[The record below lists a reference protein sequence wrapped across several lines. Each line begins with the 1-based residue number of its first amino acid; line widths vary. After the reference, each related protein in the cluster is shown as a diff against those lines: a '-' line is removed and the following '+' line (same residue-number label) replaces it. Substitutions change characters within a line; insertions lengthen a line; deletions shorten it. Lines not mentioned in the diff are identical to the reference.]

1 MGYFYLYLSIFSS
14 VVIAN
19 LLKYYEK
26 SGYSSSK
33 TLFLGNYL
41 IACIFS
47 AGMSGFKIE
56 PTGLDLLITS
66 ASGLFFLAGF
76 IIFIVNIRE
85 NGMAVSTSTFRVSY
99 IIPVALS
106 VFLFKENV
114 NIFNYFGIAAI
125 IISFLI
131 LGIKNKNI
139 RIFYLLL
146 LFTAAGIADFFP
158 KLFLFASNSTSGV
171 FLTFTYFFAFIFNL
185 LFIIISKEKFSIKP
199 FLFGFSIGIPNM
211 LTTFFF
217 MKSLNLMKAPIAYP
231 LLASNVV
238 LFTLITDKYLW
249 KSAISKRT
257 FFSIV
262 LVIIGILLLYIKI

>member
-185 LFIIISKEKFSIKP
+185 LFIIISKEKFSINP
-199 FLFGFSIGIPNM
+199 FLFGFSI
-211 LTTFFF
+211 
-217 MKSLNLMKAPIAYP
+217 
-231 LLASNVV
+231 
-238 LFTLITDKYLW
+238 
-249 KSAISKRT
+249 
-257 FFSIV
+257 
-262 LVIIGILLLYIKI
+262 

>member
-139 RIFYLLL
+139 
-146 LFTAAGIADFFP
+146 
-158 KLFLFASNSTSGV
+158 
-171 FLTFTYFFAFIFNL
+171 IFNAESVQENMAGRKD
-185 LFIIISKEKFSIKP
+185 LFMFNPLSRKLEGIFIEKAGKEDIYISPLMLFPSRWTFKYFSSVTAS
-199 FLFGFSIGIPNM
+199 GFKARSAKVGRLIP
-211 LTTFFF
+211 
-217 MKSLNLMKAPIAYP
+217 
-231 LLASNVV
+231 
-238 LFTLITDKYLW
+238 
-249 KSAISKRT
+249 
-257 FFSIV
+257 
-262 LVIIGILLLYIKI
+262 